1 MMKWLTGDRPPRTDE
16 RVVFLL
22 GCIVV
27 VGAGFLSFTVVVGCF
42 LVMLQKVDID
52 QGLLAVCTGIIG
64 SVLAGAGV
72 SAQQV
77 IASYFARKSEPKP
90 TAAPFTTEERKPN
103 ANNGREIEA
112 QRSTNDP
119 GRMGKEQELRT
130 VEKGA
135 QVPLESGKRE

>member
-1 MMKWLTGDRPPRTDE
+1 MKWLTGDRPPRTDE

-27 VGAGFLSFTVVVGCF
+27 IGSGVLSMTVIVGCF
-42 LVMLQKVDID
+42 LVMLQKVQID

-77 IASYFARKSEPKP
+77 IASYFSRKSEPKP
-90 TAAPFTTEERKPN
+90 NLPERTLPN
-103 ANNGREIEA
+103 AISGREIETG
-112 QRSTNDP
+112 RSPNDA
-119 GRMGKEQELRT
+119 GT
-130 VEKGA
+130 VGNQQK
-135 QVPLESGKRE
+135 L

>member
-1 MMKWLTGDRPPRTDE
+1 MMKWLQGDRPPRTDE

-27 VGAGFLSFTVVVGCF
+27 IGSGVLSMTVIVGCF
-42 LVMLQKVDID
+42 LVMLKKVDID

-77 IASYFARKSEPKP
+77 IASYFSRKQEPGPRLPSAAPGLPKP
-90 TAAPFTTEERKPN
+90 DTPDGGEVPRTPRQQTRV
-103 ANNGREIEA
+103 
-112 QRSTNDP
+112 DP
-119 GRMGKEQELRT
+119 P
-130 VEKGA
+130 A
-135 QVPLESGKRE
+135 